1 MACAVSARD
10 FRGSQDMSRGER
22 RCSIVSL
29 MQRLVHGPALWI
41 VPFYCNEPTYDT
53 SAFGPCQSGKEN
65 WKGRSP
71 WSRREDLPSV
81 KIRGYYKE
89 VGSALHTPVHA
100 MCLAL
105 QRKAEMMNTCRPYWH
120 ASQTNCTL
128 VLRASIEAGKRSSS
142 YPPLSLQQRLRS
154 SRSTCQ
160 VHEPSGKST
169 VVNLSS
175 NYVSNSS
182 CYALL
187 LNPTPP
193 EEKTSRISYASFV
206 GCADSTMAAGVAVM
220 MLGSD
225 KVCGRTVP
233 RASPPRRQSSC
244 CVC

>member
-1 MACAVSARD
+1 M
-10 FRGSQDMSRGER
+10 
-22 RCSIVSL
+22 SL

-81 KIRGYYKE
+81 KIRGYYK
-89 VGSALHTPVHA
+89 
-100 MCLAL
+100 
-105 QRKAEMMNTCRPYWH
+105 
-120 ASQTNCTL
+120 
-128 VLRASIEAGKRSSS
+128 EAGKRSSS